1 MPRAVVDPDE
11 LRRFAA
17 FLDGMALSVRNR
29 KASLN
34 SGLNDLKTV
43 WRDEKYRQF
52 ERLYAEAM
60 PQLEFFCKNAEQFA
74 QHLREKEKPL
84 RRYQEQRY

>member
-11 LRRFAA
+11 LRRFAV
-17 FLDGMALSVRNR
+17 LLNGMAQSVRKR
-29 KASLN
+29 KGSLN
-34 SGLNDLKTV
+34 NNLSDLKAV

-52 ERLYAEAM
+52 ERLYAETM

-74 QHLREKEKPL
+74 QYLRAKEKPL
-84 RRYQEQRY
+84 RRYQEHRY